1 MVCNR
6 IENGHNL
13 SCVKVTTGGES
24 VSDQVRGSKVHWTF
38 SYNCT

>member
-13 SCVKVTTGGES
+13 SCVKVTTGGGES
-24 VSDQVRGSKVHWTF
+24 VSDQVRGSKVH
-38 SYNCT
+38 